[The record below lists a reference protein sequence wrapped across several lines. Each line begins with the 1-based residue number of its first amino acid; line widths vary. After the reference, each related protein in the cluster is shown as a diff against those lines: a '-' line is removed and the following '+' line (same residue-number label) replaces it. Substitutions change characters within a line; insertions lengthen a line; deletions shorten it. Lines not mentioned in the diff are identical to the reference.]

1 VLANCSRIAGR
12 QRNNTPPIRIR
23 FHRQDGMVGPAR
35 RDLFRADFANSFE
48 RISVVDASGSL
59 ELNPAEQVW
68 QLLRHHNLAN
78 RCYESYDNIIDPCCD
93 AWNQCTQ
100 TPAAVGSLCTRNWA
114 DLAPI

>member
-1 VLANCSRIAGR
+1 MAY
-12 QRNNTPPIRIR
+12 
-23 FHRQDGMVGPAR
+23 
-35 RDLFRADFANSFE
+35 FAEITAVFE
-48 RISVVDASGSL
+48 RISVVGASGSL

-114 DLAPI
+114 DLAPIQPIL